1 MQIFD
6 VRVEPLGAAGPDAR
20 AIVIA
25 QDEGQAVALM
35 RNDGRFSGYR
45 LPPAEMVRCSASRAD
60 VRRALGDTATHE
72 IGVYAFAVLG
82 EPGASPATPPAA
94 LGC

>member
-1 MQIFD
+1 MLTRDSISGL
-6 VRVEPLGAAGPDAR
+6 VCLAISLAMLVMTLG
-20 AIVIA
+20 
-25 QDEGQAVALM
+25 
-35 RNDGRFSGYR
+35 

-60 VRRALGDTATHE
+60 VRRALGETATHE

-82 EPGASPATPPAA
+82 EPGAGPATPPAA